1 MKTREYFIEET
12 NKLKVELKKNIKELL
27 HSKMRMGHCW
37 YNVDEANAIDFLNE
51 ITCIEESGEIDYIY
65 VGEEISIYAK
75 SNVLCSLHL
84 LDIEDI
90 HSLLLLQN
98 IAEKE
103 VVDAK

>member
-1 MKTREYFIEET
+1 MKTREYFIEKT
-12 NKLKVELKKNIKELL
+12 NKLKIELKETIKELL
-27 HSKMRMGHCW
+27 QQKMRMGHCW
-37 YNVDEANAIDFLNE
+37 YNIDEANAIEFLNE
-51 ITCIEESGEIDYIY
+51 ITCVEESGEIDYIY

-84 LDIEDI
+84 SDIEDI
-90 HSLLLLQN
+90 HTLLLLQN